1 MKLRNILKLGLVS
14 LAITATT
21 TSCNDWLQVDM
32 EDSIMENLL
41 FENDEG
47 YVSALNGIY
56 TKMNE
61 QYGSTLSMGML
72 DVMAQYYD
80 VEKNTNHN
88 KNVYAQLQ
96 YSQGAFKSMSNSI
109 WTALYGYIANLN
121 TLLDHCD
128 ESGTHLTKL
137 YYPYVKGEA
146 LALRAFFH
154 FDMLR
159 LYGPIYSSDT
169 ENTIV
174 MPYQETSSK
183 QIQPLLSAK
192 EVAGKILRD
201 LNEAEQL
208 LKDDKIRTNG
218 TMLGD
223 SSDPNERNTFRYR
236 QFRLNY
242 YAVKA
247 LKARVYLWIGD
258 KENAYNTALEIIKE
272 NKEKNVF
279 PWIKKNAVTN
289 SDNPDRLF
297 SPEVMFSLYNQSRKN
312 TYESLF
318 SSKGD
323 INSMLYFK
331 GTSLEDG
338 DIFSKLTY
346 FYDDFGDIRRSSQ
359 WSVEELTI
367 QSSEVETKKQN
378 VIAFNKYMDA
388 TQNVPFRYMI
398 PLIRMS
404 EVYLIAAECAQT
416 PQESMEYINEIRAA
430 RNCVKLEL
438 KDTDGPEEIQK
449 YIYREFMREE
459 IGEGQMFYYYKRK
472 AMKEMM
478 SGSEFGQEGSYWTPE
493 APLEGVFKVQLSQYV
508 WPMPEVEANKRITK

>member
-1 MKLRNILKLGLVS
+1 MKLSNIFKLGLVS

-32 EDSIMENLL
+32 EDSIMENML

-47 YVSALNGIY
+47 YISALNGIY

-61 QYGSTLSMGML
+61 QYGSTLTMGMI
-72 DVMAQYYD
+72 DAMAQYYD
-80 VEKNTNHN
+80 IQKNNNHSLYTYATYG
-88 KNVYAQLQ
+88 YAQ
-96 YSQGAFKSMSNSI
+96 SGFKSQSNAI
-109 WTALYGYIANLN
+109 WTALYGYIANIN

-128 ESGTHLTKL
+128 GSNSNLSKL

-159 LYGPIYSSDT
+159 LYGPIYSEDT
-169 ENTIV
+169 EGTIV
-174 MPYQETSSK
+174 MPYEETSSK

-201 LNEAEQL
+201 LNDAEAL

-218 TMLGD
+218 VMAGD
-223 SSDPNERNTFRYR
+223 SEDLNEKNTLRYR

-242 YAVKA
+242 YAIKA
-247 LKARVYLWIGD
+247 LKARVYLWLGD
-258 KENAYNTALEIIKE
+258 KENAYNEATEVIKE
-272 NKEKNVF
+272 NKEKDVF
-279 PWIKKNAVTN
+279 PWIKKNAVTGTT
-289 SDNPDRLF
+289 NPDRVF
-297 SPEVMFSLYNQSRKN
+297 STEVMFSLYNQSRKN
-312 TYESLF
+312 NYETLF

-346 FYDDFGDIRRSSQ
+346 FYDDFGDLRRSTQ
-359 WSVEELTI
+359 WSVEEL
-367 QSSEVETKKQN
+367 SANSEEGSTQKQK
-378 VIAFNKYMDA
+378 VLAFNKYMDA
-388 TQNVPFRYMI
+388 TSDVPFRYMI

-416 PQESMEYINEIRAA
+416 TQEAIGYINDIRTA

-438 KDTDGPEEIQK
+438 KDTDGAAEIQN

-459 IGEGQMFYYYKRK
+459 IGEGQMFFYYKRK
-472 AMKEMM
+472 GVTKMM
-478 SGSEFGQEGSYWTPE
+478 SGSEFGQEAGWWTPE
-493 APLEGVFKVQLSQYV
+493 APLEGVYEMNLSNYV
-508 WPMPEVEANKRITK
+508 WPMPEVEANKRLTK